1 MKQLRN
7 SKRIVLSEMSKAV
20 VMQWTVATIEKLVK
34 FHRGLSKEA
43 FWTEERLILYVALY
57 KPNVDLFFFSEHD
70 GHFFLLD
77 SPHYGRV
84 EEKKRVFIA
93 RTKGHWRAI
102 SGIDGHHEVM

>member
-1 MKQLRN
+1 
-7 SKRIVLSEMSKAV
+7 MSKAV

-84 EEKKRVFIA
+84 EEKKRVC
-93 RTKGHWRAI
+93 
-102 SGIDGHHEVM
+102 SLHEPRVIGERFQELMGTMR